1 MPVLKIIHDH
11 PRPSRRGRYKPRGKS
26 KMTVTAALVKEL
38 REKSGAGMLDCKK
51 ALEENNGEIDAA
63 MDFLRAKGLASA
75 AKKSSRAAAEG
86 LVSVAA
92 AGTIGVAIELNAET
106 DFVARNEQFQA
117 FLNKLT
123 DAALAQKI
131 GDVDALKAIDLGG
144 KTAEANLTELIAN
157 IGENMTLRRAK
168 MLTVAN
174 GVVSSYVHNA
184 LQPGRGKI
192 GVLVALEST
201 GDVAKLEALGRQLAM
216 HIAAARPESLD
227 VESMDPDLVARER
240 AVYVEKAKE
249 SGKPAEII
257 EKMVEGSMR
266 KFYEQSVLMQ
276 QTFIIDGENKISAVL
291 EAAAKDVG
299 APVKLTSYVRFELG
313 EGVEKKEDDF
323 ASEVA
328 KMAAG

>member
-1 MPVLKIIHDH
+1 
-11 PRPSRRGRYKPRGKS
+11 
-26 KMTVTAALVKEL
+26 KEL

-299 APVKLTSYVRFELG
+299 ASVKLTSYVRFELG

>member
-1 MPVLKIIHDH
+1 
-11 PRPSRRGRYKPRGKS
+11 
-26 KMTVTAALVKEL
+26 MTVTAALVKEL

-51 ALEENNGEIDAA
+51 ALEENNGDVDAA

-92 AGTIGVAIELNAET
+92 DGTTGIAIELNAET

-123 DAALAQKI
+123 DAALAQKV
-131 GDVDALKAIDLGG
+131 GDVDALKTLDLGG
-144 KTAEANLTELIAN
+144 KAAEAILTELIAN

-168 MLTVAN
+168 LLSVSN

-201 GDVAKLEALGRQLAM
+201 GDAAKLDALGRQLAM
-216 HIAAARPESLD
+216 HIAAARPESLT
-227 VESMDPDLVARER
+227 VESMDADLIARER

-276 QTFIIDGENKISAVL
+276 QTFIIDGENTIAAVL

-299 APVKLTSYVRFELG
+299 APVKITDYLRFELG

>member
-1 MPVLKIIHDH
+1 
-11 PRPSRRGRYKPRGKS
+11 
-26 KMTVTAALVKEL
+26 MTVTAALVKEL

-51 ALEENNGEIDAA
+51 ALEENNGDIDAA

-92 AGTIGVAIELNAET
+92 DGTTGIAIELNAET
-106 DFVARNEQFQA
+106 DFVARNEQFQT

-123 DAALAQKI
+123 DSALAQKI
-131 GDVDALKAIDLGG
+131 GDVDALKKLDIGG

-168 MLTVAN
+168 LLTVKN

-201 GDVAKLEALGRQLAM
+201 GDAAKLDALGRQLAM
-216 HIAAARPESLD
+216 HIAAARPEALD

-266 KFYEQSVLMQ
+266 KFYEQSVLLQ